1 MNCALELPKLALYI
15 HYPWC
20 VKKCPYCD
28 FNSHQDDQQSGY
40 IATLLKDLDEDLDYV
55 QGRPIQS
62 IFLGGGTP
70 SLMSEQAL
78 FELFSGL
85 KTRLK
90 FADDIEITLETNPG
104 TFEVE
109 KFKAFKRIGI
119 NRLSIGVQSFDDK
132 QLKSLGRIHD
142 ANKAIDA
149 CKQAKQAGFKCFN
162 IDIMY
167 GLVNQTLDGCL
178 ADVNQA
184 MNLNP
189 EHISFYQL
197 TIEPNTYFAKF
208 PPVLPKD
215 DDIWQMGNEGVNLLE
230 KNGYMRY
237 EVSAFG
243 RVPSKH
249 NLNYWQFGDYIG
261 IGAGAHGKITC
272 LNEPYSFRTTKARSP
287 KDYLKDRQKQVK
299 PIENLSFDFMLNALR
314 LRHGFDLTLFALR
327 TGQSIQTIKHQLN
340 KAQALGLLELNDK
353 RIQPSEKG
361 FDFLNDLQA
370 IFL

>member
-1 MNCALELPKLALYI
+1 MPPLALYI

-28 FNSHQDDQQSGY
+28 FNSHEGNQQSGY
-40 IATLLKDLDEDLDYV
+40 ITALLKDLDEDLDYV
-55 QGRPIQS
+55 QGRSIQS

-70 SLMSEQAL
+70 SLMNEQAL

-104 TFEVE
+104 TFEIE

-119 NRLSIGVQSFDDK
+119 NRLSIGVQSFND
-132 QLKSLGRIHD
+132 QHLKSLGRIHNAD
-142 ANKAIDA
+142 EAIYA
-149 CKQAKQAGFKCFN
+149 CEKAKQVGFEHFN

-167 GLVNQTLDGCL
+167 GLENQTLDDYL
-178 ADVNQA
+178 SDINQA
-184 MNLNP
+184 VNLNP

-208 PPVLPKD
+208 PPTLPND
-215 DDIWQMGNEGVNLLE
+215 NDIFKMGNRGVNLLE
-230 KNGYMRY
+230 KNGYIRY

-243 RVPSKH
+243 KTPSRH

-272 LNEPYSFRTTKARSP
+272 SNEPYSFRTTKARSP
-287 KDYLKDRQKQVK
+287 KDYLKNRQNQVK
-299 PIENLSFDFMLNALR
+299 SIENLSFDFMLNALR
-314 LRHGFDLTLFALR
+314 LKHGFDLALFTLR
-327 TGQSIQTIKHQLN
+327 TGQSIQAIECQLN
-340 KAQALGLLELNDK
+340 KAQALGLLELNDR

>member
-1 MNCALELPKLALYI
+1 MNCALELPPLALYI

-28 FNSHQDDQQSGY
+28 FNSHEGEQQSGY
-40 IATLLKDLDEDLDYV
+40 ITALLKDLDGDLDYV
-55 QGRPIQS
+55 QGRFIQS

-70 SLMSEQAL
+70 SLMSEQTL
-78 FELFSGL
+78 SELFAGL
-85 KTRLK
+85 NIRLK
-90 FADDIEITLETNPG
+90 FANDIEITLETNPS
-104 TFEVE
+104 TFEIE

-119 NRLSIGVQSFDDK
+119 NRLSIGVQSFNE
-132 QLKSLGRIHD
+132 QHLKSLGRIHN
-142 ANKAIDA
+142 ANEAIYA
-149 CKQAKQAGFKCFN
+149 CEQAKQVGCKHFN

-167 GLVNQTLDGCL
+167 GLENQTLDDCL
-178 ADVNQA
+178 SDINQA
-184 MNLNP
+184 VNLNP
-189 EHISFYQL
+189 DHISFYQL

-208 PPVLPKD
+208 PPVLPND
-215 DDIWQMGNEGVNLLE
+215 DDIWQMGNQGMNLLE
-230 KNGYMRY
+230 KNGYIRY

-243 RVPSKH
+243 KTPSKH

-272 LNEPYSFRTTKARSP
+272 SNKPYSFRTTKARSP
-287 KDYLKDRQKQVK
+287 KDYLKNRQKQVK

-314 LRHGFDLTLFALR
+314 LKRGFDFTLFTLR
-327 TGQSIQTIKHQLN
+327 TGQSIQTIEYQLN
-340 KAQALGLLELNDK
+340 KAQVLGLLELSDEY
-353 RIQPSEKG
+353 IQPSEKG